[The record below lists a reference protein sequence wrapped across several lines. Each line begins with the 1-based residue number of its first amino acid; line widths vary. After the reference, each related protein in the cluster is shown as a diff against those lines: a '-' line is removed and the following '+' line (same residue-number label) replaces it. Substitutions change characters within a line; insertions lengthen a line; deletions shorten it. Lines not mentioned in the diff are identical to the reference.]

1 MNAEPQM
8 ITLEKTYPGNLVIVF
23 CSEQMCSEL
32 NRENAIDM
40 LRRILTVPSEPECP
54 SAESSSKTA
63 AEVPTMA
70 KITKVLH
77 ELGMPANLLGY
88 SYLCFAVDA
97 ILADSTS
104 LRGVT
109 KVLYPEIAREY
120 NTSVSG
126 VERAIR
132 HAIEVAFDRG
142 DRKAFRKRFG
152 NTVNP
157 DTGKPTNSEFIS
169 KIAESIRSEA

>member
-1 MNAEPQM
+1 MNAESQM

-23 CSEQMCSEL
+23 CSEQMRSEL

-40 LRRILTVPSEPECP
+40 LRRILTVPSEPEYP

-97 ILADSTS
+97 ILADSTI

>member
-1 MNAEPQM
+1 MNAESQM

-40 LRRILTVPSEPECP
+40 LRRILTVPSEPEYP

-97 ILADSTS
+97 ILADSTI